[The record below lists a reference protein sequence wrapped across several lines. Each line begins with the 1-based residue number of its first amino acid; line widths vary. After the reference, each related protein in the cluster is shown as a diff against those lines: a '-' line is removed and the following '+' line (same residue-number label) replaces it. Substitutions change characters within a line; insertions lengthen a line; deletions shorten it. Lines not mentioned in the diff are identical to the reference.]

1 MPLMQRNPIINFI
14 IRNPFSDDLLS
25 WIKEEDEISQIDVTF
40 ISDLAI
46 SLAMFY
52 RFKDPTMLIL
62 EKFGLKHKKDFII
75 I

>member
-1 MPLMQRNPIINFI
+1 MQRNPKINFI

-52 RFKDPTMLIL
+52 RFKDPQLLIL
-62 EKFGLKHKKDFII
+62 EKFGLNNMKALII